1 MNFEKAYERITNL
14 NIKAGDRI
22 RVEID
27 QDIYQ
32 DHIIYVDF
40 NILKCD
46 LLNGI
51 QSKDVKVAEIEL
63 VNELSDSYGQVIEL
77 DIIKKILNIKNGNL
91 SLNKISHI
99 NQKL

>member
-1 MNFEKAYERITNL
+1 MNFEKAYERITSL

-63 VNELSDSYGQVIEL
+63 VNEISDSYGQVIEL
-77 DIIKKILNIKNGNL
+77 DVIKKILNTKNGNL
-91 SLNKISHI
+91 SLNKIIHI